1 MISREKKINRHAD
14 RQTDERER
22 EKERERERKRERYLN
37 TEFLQYLH
45 SIDFQESRITILL
58 QILL

>member
-1 MISREKKINRHAD
+1 MISREKKINRHED
-14 RQTDERER
+14 RQTDER
-22 EKERERERKRERYLN
+22 ERERERKRERYLN